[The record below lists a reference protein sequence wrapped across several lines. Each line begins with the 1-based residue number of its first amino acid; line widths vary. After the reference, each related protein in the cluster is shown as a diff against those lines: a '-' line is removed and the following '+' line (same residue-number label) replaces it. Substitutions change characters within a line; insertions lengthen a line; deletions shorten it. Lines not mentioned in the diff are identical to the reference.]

1 MLSTPI
7 KQMYPGGVINHGG
20 AVKRDMNSRALPFR
34 CGTVAGLLLSL
45 SLFTEGSHLIIE
57 NGAAA
62 ATTAPVSMV

>member
-1 MLSTPI
+1 MTPI
-7 KQMYPGGVINHGG
+7 EQMQPRGVINHRG

-45 SLFTEGSHLIIE
+45 SLFTEEGHLVIE

-62 ATTAPVSMV
+62 ATAAPVSMV